1 MKHKRLYRTLDTI
14 ASAHFES
21 ESEMLISVLDQII
34 LKEEVGITGGRIW
47 CLDEEQKAYK
57 LIYQTGSVDKIKPD
71 FKIFIA
77 DYPVFKRIANE
88 RTVLADET
96 NVTLR
101 KKGIFKYSATGVGSR
116 KKLDGNQFFEYLF
129 ALNSNH
135 IDDELLYTMNIVATV
150 LTSQLKQRRLTKS
163 AQYLKA
169 DIDRAKQLQKS
180 ILPEHEYKF
189 HDYEMFGLTV
199 PAEII
204 GGDFFDYLRIGDD
217 EERLGITVGDAFS
230 KGLSAAAEA
239 MYISGAVRMASTFQ
253 IKISP
258 MMKRINELVHKIF
271 SEAKFSSLF
280 YGEIST
286 DKNGL
291 FLFANAGHNPPIF
304 IKGDSDQVIY
314 LPSTGPLLGT
324 APHSK
329 YETENL
335 NFSKGDVL
343 VIYTDGITEASNS
356 SEEFYEE
363 KKLEEIVR
371 KSKHLSAREIAYT
384 ILNDVI
390 HFAKDGI
397 YSDDKTLVV
406 IKKNGS

>member
-1 MKHKRLYRTLDTI
+1 MKYKRLYRTIDNF
-14 ASAHFES
+14 ASAQFES
-21 ESEMLISVLDQII
+21 EDEMLISVLNQII
-34 LKEEVGITGGRIW
+34 FKEEVGITGGRIW
-47 CLDEEQKAYK
+47 CLDVDTRAYK
-57 LIYQTGSVDKIKPD
+57 LVFQTGAVDKIKPD
-71 FKIFIA
+71 FKIFIS
-77 DYPVFKRIANE
+77 DYPVFSLIAKE

-96 NVTLR
+96 NITLR
-101 KKGIFKYSATGVGSR
+101 KKGIFKYSATGVGS
-116 KKLDGNQFFEYLF
+116 KKKIDGSQYYEYLL
-129 ALNSNH
+129 ALNSNQ

-150 LTSQLKQRRLTKS
+150 LTSQLKQRRITRS

-189 HDYEMFGLTV
+189 HGFEMFGLTV
-199 PAEII
+199 PADII
-204 GGDFFDYLRIGDD
+204 GGDFFDYLKIGDD

-239 MYISGAVRMASTFQ
+239 MYISGAVRMASIFQ

-291 FLFANAGHNPPIF
+291 FLYANAGHNPPIF
-304 IKGDSDQVIY
+304 VKGNSDEIIY

-329 YETENL
+329 YETENI
-335 NFSKGDVL
+335 NFSIGDVL
-343 VIYTDGITEASNS
+343 VIYSDGITEASNS
-356 SEEFYEE
+356 AEEFYEE
-363 KKLEEIVR
+363 RRLEDIV
-371 KSKHLSAREIAYT
+371 KISKQLSSREIAYT
-384 ILNDVI
+384 ILNEVI

-397 YSDDKTLVV
+397 YNDDKTLVV
-406 IKKNGS
+406 IKRIS